1 MWLRDLASWFPL
13 SPRGNFTQPF
23 SCSFLSLQQFANDT
37 GSRLRDFDV
46 VVMGNGVRTIIETAK
61 IRRLFGSS
69 VQTADPDG
77 AVESYQNQMGN
88 LIPVI
93 TFKCHQYGDLLYNLY
108 IPFLL
113 VRGKL
118 IIFCSREAFL
128 PSFACFQ
135 IGQKFLLIRELFFRN
150 RRQIYQLVWVALD
163 VVNFHKALIILRKTH
178 FSFISISST

>member
-1 MWLRDLASWFPL
+1 M
-13 SPRGNFTQPF
+13 
-23 SCSFLSLQQFANDT
+23 
-37 GSRLRDFDV
+37 

-135 IGQKFLLIRELFFRN
+135 IGQKFLLIREVFFRN